1 MSDAKN
7 ISASFYMKL
16 TEDKDW
22 IEMGELSFGKFYS
35 YGGLQMLH
43 NFLMICEKKPE
54 LIRQIRIRD
63 DQGSEYTA
71 DDFITYITDI
81 EVVENG

>member
-1 MSDAKN
+1 
-7 ISASFYMKL
+7 
-16 TEDKDW
+16 
-22 IEMGELSFGKFYS
+22 MGELSFGKFYS